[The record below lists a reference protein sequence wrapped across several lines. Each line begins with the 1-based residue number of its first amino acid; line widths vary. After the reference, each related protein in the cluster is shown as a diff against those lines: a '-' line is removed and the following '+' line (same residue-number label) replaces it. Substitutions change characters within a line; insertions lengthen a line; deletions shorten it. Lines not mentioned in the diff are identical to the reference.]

1 MDPLSPTGQ
10 GVGGIG
16 VVSLRLDGLAGIS
29 PTGGYGAEGELVLVR
44 AAAAAAATVAQSSAV
59 PFVQRVLSGRGWAQ
73 EPLRFAGT
81 RLLLNLDTAGKPPPC
96 C

>member
-44 AAAAAAATVAQSSAV
+44 AAAAAAATVAQSTAV
-59 PFVQRVLSGRGWAQ
+59 PFAQRVLRPW
-73 EPLRFAGT
+73 
-81 RLLLNLDTAGKPPPC
+81 LDTGAAQIHGDAPPAQPRHGR
-96 C
+96 

>member
-44 AAAAAAATVAQSSAV
+44 AAVAQSSA
-59 PFVQRVLSGRGWAQ
+59 FCQRVLSGRGWAQ
-73 EPLRFAGT
+73 EPLQFAGT

>member
-59 PFVQRVLSGRGWAQ
+59 PFVQRQASQRPWLGTGAAPIRGDAPPAQ
-73 EPLRFAGT
+73 PRHGW
-81 RLLLNLDTAGKPPPC
+81 
-96 C
+96 